1 MNYRELQKLNEII
14 ETLKAQPNSDE
25 NIQFVLDL
33 ADKSVKI
40 ETLEN
45 LIAEGKLVSPQKT
58 EEQPKVENSTLNDK
72 KQGFV
77 EFTKQEMK
85 QMPKEIKKLIL
96 IDKKRCRLRTHT
108 SGHNTVT
115 YEIRFRSG
123 GYDVSACGKT
133 IELAKSNMLAK
144 LKTAKPK
151 RTTNK
156 IPITFQDFTIF
167 YFEKFR
173 KPKVTTQTYYN
184 DENRLKNHLFP
195 VFGKLTLDKITP
207 ADCQSLLD
215 KLRAQGKGKTADE
228 VYSLLSIIFKG
239 AIAHELIERNPLNV
253 VFHVKHEHEHGKAL
267 TKSEETA
274 FLEKI
279 KGVPLEPLFVLA
291 LYTGLRPNE
300 YRTAKIE
307 GQFIVAVNS
316 KRKTKK
322 VQYKRIPI
330 CKKLSA
336 YLENL
341 TQFPVYHDK
350 YVSMEFSKYCPNH
363 KLYDLRTT
371 FYSRCKELNV
381 AENALKEFVGHSLG
395 ALGNAYTDL
404 SDEYLLAE
412 GKKLDNW

>member
-1 MNYRELQKLNEII
+1 MR
-14 ETLKAQPNSDE
+14 
-25 NIQFVLDL
+25 
-33 ADKSVKI
+33 
-40 ETLEN
+40 
-45 LIAEGKLVSPQKT
+45 
-58 EEQPKVENSTLNDK
+58 
-72 KQGFV
+72 
-77 EFTKQEMK
+77 
-85 QMPKEIKKLIL
+85 
-96 IDKKRCRLRTHT
+96 
-108 SGHNTVT
+108 
-115 YEIRFRSG
+115 
-123 GYDVSACGKT
+123 
-133 IELAKSNMLAK
+133 
-144 LKTAKPK
+144 
-151 RTTNK
+151 
-156 IPITFQDFTIF
+156 
-167 YFEKFR
+167 
-173 KPKVTTQTYYN
+173 
-184 DENRLKNHLFP
+184 
-195 VFGKLTLDKITP
+195 
-207 ADCQSLLD
+207 
-215 KLRAQGKGKTADE
+215 
-228 VYSLLSIIFKG
+228 SIIFKG

-300 YRTAKIE
+300 YRTAKID

-336 YLENL
+336 YLENV

-350 YVSMEFSKYCPNH
+350 YLSMEFSKYCPNH

-371 FYSRCKELNV
+371 FYSGCKELNV

-404 SDEYLLAE
+404 SDEYLLSE

>member
-1 MNYRELQKLNEII
+1 MNYKQLQKLNEII

-40 ETLEN
+40 ETLET
-45 LIAEGKLVSPQKT
+45 LIEEGKLVSPQKT

-108 SGHNTVT
+108 SGRNTVT

-151 RTTNK
+151 RTTSTV
-156 IPITFQDFTIF
+156 PITFQDFTIF

-300 YRTAKIE
+300 YRTAKID

-330 CKKLSA
+330 CKKLSK
-336 YLENL
+336 YLENI

-350 YVSMEFSKYCPNH
+350 YISMEFSKYCPNH

>member
-1 MNYRELQKLNEII
+1 MNYKQLQKLNEII

-40 ETLEN
+40 DTLETLIE
-45 LIAEGKLVSPQKT
+45 EGKLVSPQKT

-108 SGHNTVT
+108 SGRNTVT

-151 RTTNK
+151 RTTSTV
-156 IPITFQDFTIF
+156 PITFQDFTIF

-300 YRTAKIE
+300 YRTAKID

-330 CKKLSA
+330 CKKLSK
-336 YLENL
+336 YLENI

-350 YVSMEFSKYCPNH
+350 YISMEFSKYCPNH

>member
-1 MNYRELQKLNEII
+1 MNYKELQRLNEII
-14 ETLKAQPNSDE
+14 EVLKANPNSDE

-33 ADKSVKI
+33 ADNSVQS
-40 ETLEN
+40 ETLKN
-45 LIAEGKLVSPQKT
+45 LIDGGKLVPTQKT

-85 QMPKEIKKLIL
+85 QMPKEIRKLIL

-108 SGHNTVT
+108 SGRNTVT

-151 RTTNK
+151 RTTSTV
-156 IPITFQDFTIF
+156 PITFQDFTIF

-195 VFGKLTLDKITP
+195 IFGKLTLDKITP
-207 ADCQSLLD
+207 GDCQSLLD

-228 VYSLLSIIFKG
+228 IYSLLSIIFKG

-300 YRTAKIE
+300 YRTAKID

-330 CKKLSA
+330 CKKLST
-336 YLENL
+336 YLENV

-350 YVSMEFSKYCPNH
+350 YISMEFSKYCPNH